1 MRKPDRKAVTKKR
14 WDVITST
21 LDVNAKMIGAEIGVE
36 QGKTSKM
43 LLSRMS
49 KLHLIL
55 VDRWCVTPKGDSYF
69 NGSRIMSRYKD
80 AEWQSVYK
88 KAMANIAPY
97 SGRITIYKTDSL
109 TASQKVDDE
118 SLDFIFID
126 ADHSYEGVCKDIDA
140 WMPKVK
146 PGGYVF
152 FHDYENANTYTG
164 VKEAIENRLGIGV
177 VKVSHDH
184 TAIYRKGEPS

>member
-1 MRKPDRKAVTKKR
+1 MRKTVNKKVGKKR
-14 WDVITST
+14 WDVITET
-21 LDVNAKMIGAEIGVE
+21 LDCNAKLIGAEIGVE

-88 KAMANIAPY
+88 KAIANIAPY
-97 SGRITIYKTDSL
+97 RNRVTLYKTDSMS
-109 TASQKVDDE
+109 AAQKVDDG

-126 ADHSYEGVCKDIDA
+126 ADHSFEGVCRDIDA
-140 WMPKVK
+140 WLPKVK
-146 PGGYVF
+146 AGGYIF

-184 TAIYRKGEPS
+184 TAIYRKGEQS